1 MDFIKNSQNVIL
13 AGNPGTGK
21 THLAIG
27 LGIKACLE
35 GYKVL
40 FTTVPL
46 LVNQLKESRSNRVLM
61 SFENKFEKYDLI
73 IISYSLESSMGDV
86 TCVHKICSSDI
97 ISGTYLT
104 KSSVL
109 VSLVHRCSGLVMI
122 LSLSKL

>member
-61 SFENKFEKYDLI
+61 SFENKF
-73 IISYSLESSMGDV
+73 
-86 TCVHKICSSDI
+86 
-97 ISGTYLT
+97 
-104 KSSVL
+104 
-109 VSLVHRCSGLVMI
+109 
-122 LSLSKL
+122 